1 MKTVEICVHG
11 LRIKRQCP
19 ETFTEV
25 NGRQFLAFAEH
36 LAGITSIDGLF
47 SQFFEIPQWL
57 LRHVGRYSLFVL
69 EQRIEFLCSM
79 SSPIDRFLIVSIP
92 HTSLIAPAARLAGIS
107 FMQFMYADKLHAD
120 YLITKNEDTLCR
132 FVASLYRRRK
142 VAFKDVDMAQN
153 IRTVK
158 RHSSPALLFAVS
170 VNYILIKN
178 YLSQVYPFM
187 FPSSAGGGT
196 QVSTSKRP
204 NWMDVFDAF
213 VGDNIPATEYYRDMP
228 CMDAFRIINRRI
240 KDYQKHAGG
249 RNRS

>member
-1 MKTVEICVHG
+1 M
-11 LRIKRQCP
+11 RRQCP
-19 ETFTEV
+19 ETFAEV
-25 NGRQFLAFAEH
+25 NGQQFLAFAEH
-36 LAGITSIDGLF
+36 LIGITSIVRFL
-47 SQFFEIPQWL
+47 SRFFEVPQWL
-57 LRHVGRYSLFVL
+57 FRRVGRYSLFVL

-79 SSPIDRFLIVSIP
+79 SSPVDRFLIASIP
-92 HTSLIAPAARLAGIS
+92 HTSLIAPAAKLAGVS

-132 FVASLYRRRK
+132 FVASLYRPRK
-142 VAFKDVDMAQN
+142 VTFKDVDMAQN

-158 RHSSPALLFAVS
+158 RHSSQALLFAVS

-187 FPSSAGGGT
+187 FPSSAGGT
-196 QVSTSKRP
+196 QVTGSKQP